1 MITIN
6 NIDKILSINSQ
17 RVEVMHFQEYN
28 SLYEFEFIHENINST
43 TFKVHMNRTPCSGDG
58 KSYLMKLWDGIS
70 SSQLEY
76 NFELYNVKDPFCL
89 LAYLNDVIH
98 DWDIITNK

>member
-1 MITIN
+1 MLKIE
-6 NIDKILSINSQ
+6 NIDKILSITSQ
-17 RVEVMHFQEYN
+17 KVNVMGFDYEPDF
-28 SLYEFEFIHENINST
+28 YEFIFEHDNIHST
-43 TFKVHMNRTPCSGDG
+43 TFKVHMNRHPN
-58 KSYLMKLWDGIS
+58 KSDNNSYKMKLWDNINS
-70 SSQLEY
+70 TPLEY

>member
-1 MITIN
+1 MITIQN
-6 NIDKILSINSQ
+6 LDKILAINSQ
-17 RVEVMHFQEYN
+17 RVEVMHFQEYK
-28 SLYEFEFIHENINST
+28 SLYEFEFIHDNINST